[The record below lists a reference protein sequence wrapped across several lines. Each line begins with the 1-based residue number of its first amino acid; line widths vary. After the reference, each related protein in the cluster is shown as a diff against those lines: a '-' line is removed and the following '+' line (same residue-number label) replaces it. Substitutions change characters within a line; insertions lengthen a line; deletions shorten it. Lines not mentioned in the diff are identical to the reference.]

1 MAFLRNYFGKIID
14 WAASAAMVIMTFL
27 VFAQVV
33 SRYVFNSPI
42 PWTEEMSRIFFIW
55 ISLIGTYLGIKTK
68 GHVSIETFVHFAFK
82 EQTRKYISAIV
93 SFSILYFSVYFTVMG
108 VLMMQRTT
116 HNLTPVMLIP
126 FTYLYLSFA
135 IAGAL
140 IVIYLLYE
148 IFHMDGKRIVI
159 AFLASLV
166 IFGGIYLI
174 FGRGGYSSEQLLSVA
189 LVLIALF
196 ILFGMPIGFAIAIA
210 STSFLV
216 LYKDVPMAIT
226 HTRIF
231 GGIDSFPLLAVPF
244 FVLAGELMNIG
255 GVTSRLVNLAK
266 MLVGH
271 VRGGL
276 GMACVVGEYFFSG
289 ISGSTIAD
297 VSAIASLLT
306 PAMRKAGYT
315 QATSASIISA
325 ATSMGIL
332 VPPCILMVV
341 LGGMTG
347 ISVGALFLG
356 GFIPAIVMSLC
367 IMVLIYFQA
376 LRSKIPIEART
387 PWKEVLLAAAKAIVP
402 LMLPVIIMAG
412 ILFGAATATE
422 ISVIAVLYSFIVG
435 KYLYKE
441 IKWSDMIPI
450 LTRTTIM
457 TGSVM
462 FLVGTASIMSW
473 VLSANQIP
481 QMFGDLIVSIS
492 SSPFVFLLLCNLCFI
507 LMGCVLEG
515 MPAMLILVPILLPL
529 CPQFGVSELH
539 FGILVIASI
548 GIGLFLPPLGMGIYV
563 ACAFAEIDIG
573 KIFVPF
579 FPYLVCLIIGLVIIT
594 YFPWF
599 TMVLPNMFYK

>member
-1 MAFLRNYFGKIID
+1 MKFFRNHLGQIVD
-14 WAASAAMVIMTFL
+14 WVASIAMVIMTVL
-27 VFAQVV
+27 VFIQVV
-33 SRYVFNSPI
+33 SRYVFNSPTS
-42 PWTEEMSRIFFIW
+42 WTEEMARLCFVW
-55 ISLIGTYLGIKTK
+55 ISMIGAYMGVKTK
-68 GHVSIETFVHFAFK
+68 GHISIETFVHYAYK
-82 EQTRKYISAIV
+82 EKTRTYISAIV
-93 SFSILYFSVYFTVMG
+93 SFCILFYSFYLAGMG
-108 VLMMQRTT
+108 VIMIKRNINT
-116 HNLTPVMLIP
+116 LTPVLMIS
-126 FTYLYLSFA
+126 FSYLYLAFA
-135 IAGAL
+135 VAGFLMA
-140 IVIYLLYE
+140 VYLLYE
-148 IFHMDGKRIVI
+148 IFKMDWKRLLI
-159 AFLASLV
+159 AFSASLV
-166 IFGGIYLI
+166 IFGGVYLI
-174 FGRGGYSSEQLLSVA
+174 FGRGGYSNEHLLIIT

-196 ILFGMPIGFAIAIA
+196 LLFGMPIAFAISI
-210 STSFLV
+210 SCTVFFV
-216 LYKDVPMAIT
+216 LYKQVPMAIT
-226 HTRIF
+226 HTRMF

-244 FVLAGELMNIG
+244 FILAGELLNIG
-255 GVTSRLVNLAK
+255 GVTTRLVNLAK
-266 MLVGH
+266 VLVGH
-271 VRGGL
+271 IRGGL
-276 GMACVVGEYFFSG
+276 GMVCVVGEYFFSG